1 MSQSSCSA
9 VRFQYPRQRGLWVA
23 ALRRAWASL
32 PRPAA
37 VLLGIVCSATVML
50 PLGCGA
56 GTGGPTTSF
65 DVYFHNDALAADA
78 SDCTAVFPV
87 HRVVPQ
93 TQAVAS
99 EALRSLF
106 GGPNTEERGAGYRS
120 FFSSDTAG
128 LLKRLRIGHGT
139 AYVDLEDPRDLL
151 AGATSSCG
159 AAEFQSEIS
168 TTLRQFPSVERV
180 IFAIEGDPRAFYAWM
195 GEPCGP
201 ANDDCDPQPF
211 R

>member
-1 MSQSSCSA
+1 
-9 VRFQYPRQRGLWVA
+9 
-23 ALRRAWASL
+23 
-32 PRPAA
+32 
-37 VLLGIVCSATVML
+37 ML

-159 AAEFQSEIS
+159 AAELQSEIA